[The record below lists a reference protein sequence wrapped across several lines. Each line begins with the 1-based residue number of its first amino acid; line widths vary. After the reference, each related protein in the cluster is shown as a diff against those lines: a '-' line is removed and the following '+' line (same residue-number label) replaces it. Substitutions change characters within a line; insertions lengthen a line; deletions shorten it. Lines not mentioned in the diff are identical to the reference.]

1 MKITYIHHSSF
12 CVELQN
18 SILLFDYFKGELPK
32 FDKARKLYV
41 FASHFHEDHFDKC
54 IFEIAKEHPDVTY
67 ILSKDIKKRRS
78 KYVKS
83 ADQIVVM
90 NFDEE
95 ITVDNMK
102 IKTLESSDIG
112 EKVGSQEEGTMEV
125 DIAVDP
131 LDGTELIA
139 KGLPN
144 AIAVIAMGKK
154 GSLLNAPDTYMKKII
169 VGPKAKGV
177 IDLDKSVEEN
187 IIDVSKA
194 LGKKTTQMTIM
205 VQDRERHNY
214 IFEVARKL
222 GCKIRMF
229 DAGDVAAGI
238 ATCFE
243 ETGVDMLMGIGG
255 GPEGVITAA
264 AIKCM
269 GGDMQAQIYP
279 LSDEERE
286 RCHQMGYLD
295 SDIEKKLTIDDLAKG
310 DDLFFAAT
318 GITEGNLL
326 KGVVN
331 IGGNKARTE
340 SVVMRGKTGTIRF
353 VNAIHNLDKN
363 EILIDLMKKYNM
375 E

>member
-1 MKITYIHHSSF
+1 MDRNLALELVRVTEAAALVSSQFMGRGDKNGADGAAVEAMRRAFESVKI
-12 CVELQN
+12 
-18 SILLFDYFKGELPK
+18 KGEVVIGEGEIDEAPM
-32 FDKARKLYV
+32 LY
-41 FASHFHEDHFDKC
+41 
-54 IFEIAKEHPDVTY
+54 
-67 ILSKDIKKRRS
+67 
-78 KYVKS
+78 
-83 ADQIVVM
+83 
-90 NFDEE
+90 
-95 ITVDNMK
+95 
-102 IKTLESSDIG
+102 IG

-229 DAGDVAAGI
+229 DA
-238 ATCFE
+238 
-243 ETGVDMLMGIGG
+243 ETWQQV
-255 GPEGVITAA
+255 
-264 AIKCM
+264 
-269 GGDMQAQIYP
+269 
-279 LSDEERE
+279 
-286 RCHQMGYLD
+286 
-295 SDIEKKLTIDDLAKG
+295 
-310 DDLFFAAT
+310 
-318 GITEGNLL
+318 
-326 KGVVN
+326 
-331 IGGNKARTE
+331 
-340 SVVMRGKTGTIRF
+340 
-353 VNAIHNLDKN
+353 
-363 EILIDLMKKYNM
+363 
-375 E
+375 